1 MEPTRRTRMSGVQ
14 RREQLLAVGRE
25 VIAEKGF
32 DAASVEEIAS
42 RAGVSKPVL
51 YQHFGGKEGLYA
63 VVVDREVR
71 AFTTA
76 IRDSL
81 AAGGHLREIVE
92 RTVYTLLTYIEES
105 TDGFRIL
112 VRDSPTAFTASSFSS
127 VMGEVAGEVE
137 DLLAE
142 AFAHRNFPTDVAP
155 LYAQMLVGLYGL
167 TGQYWLEDRT
177 RSKDEV
183 ATHLV
188 NLVWNGLRGLDPHP
202 RLFTISPQGKQ
213 SR

>member
-25 VIAEKGF
+25 VIAEKGYE
-32 DAASVEEIAS
+32 AASVEEIAA
-42 RAGVSKPVL
+42 RAGVSKPVI
-51 YQHFGGKEGLYA
+51 YEHFGGKEGLYA
-63 VVVDREVR
+63 VVVDREVQ
-71 AFTTA
+71 AFTSA

-81 AAGGHLREIVE
+81 AAGGNLREMVE
-92 RTVYTLLTYIEES
+92 RTVYTLMTYIEES

-112 VRDSPTAFTASSFSS
+112 VRDSPTAFTSSSSS
-127 VMGEVAGEVE
+127 VMGEVAGAVE

-142 AFAHRNFPTDVAP
+142 AFARRNFPTDVAP

-167 TGQYWLEDRT
+167 TGQYWLEDDSRT
-177 RSKDEV
+177 KDEV

-202 RLFTISPQGKQ
+202 RLLTISAEQ
-213 SR
+213 